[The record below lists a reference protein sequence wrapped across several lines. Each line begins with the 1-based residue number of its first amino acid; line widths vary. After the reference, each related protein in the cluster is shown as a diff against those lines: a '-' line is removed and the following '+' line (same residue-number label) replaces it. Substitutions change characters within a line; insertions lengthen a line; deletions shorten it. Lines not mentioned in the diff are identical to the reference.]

1 MHRLHPGSPRGS
13 HFVPAPPTARRSPD
27 SGGVAGR
34 ARRVLLAVILG
45 VLGLVLLAPDALAG
59 TLPQASRDN
68 SKAGIAVIQVDGL
81 IDPPNAALIGDSI
94 RDANIRPTSLLVIK
108 FASGG
113 AVDVDPGPL
122 VRAIR
127 ASRVP
132 VAVWVGPAGGKAKGI
147 AALLASAASVSAVSN
162 DSTIGPADP
171 LRLDDPD
178 AGSSYLHEIG
188 ALNEQNRRS
197 AAGGRAMVHRKL
209 SSTEAVR
216 LGATNRVCPDVPG
229 CPTLGDFIVNLDGKT
244 VPTAHGPVKLSTAKV
259 IGSGTDRRRQ
269 PDQVIRFRKLDL
281 VGQAIHTLTSPSIAY
296 LLLVIGLALIVFEFF
311 TISVGLAG
319 GAGAIGLIGAFVG
332 FSHLPVTWWALGLIL
347 IAMFGYAIDVQAG
360 RPLAWTGIATV
371 LLIVGSLFLYGGSSN
386 LDVPWWLL
394 VIMIV
399 GTVGFMVGAM
409 PVAVRSRFST
419 PTIGREGLIGEMG
432 EAAVDVAPDGVV
444 IVRGARWRAR
454 TNRATPVRAGE
465 AIRVIEVDGLVLE
478 VEPETGAARDY
489 RERRPRKT
497 PEDT

>member
-1 MHRLHPGSPRGS
+1 MRHLSW
-13 HFVPAPPTARRSPD
+13 AD
-27 SGGVAGR
+27 SGGVARR
-34 ARRVLLAVILG
+34 ARRVLLVVVLAA
-45 VLGLVLLAPDALAG
+45 LGLALLAPESLAG
-59 TLPQASRDN
+59 AVPRASRDN
-68 SKAGIAVIQVDGL
+68 AKAGIAVIQVDGL
-81 IDPPNAALIGDSI
+81 LDPPNAELIRDSI
-94 RDANIRPTSLLVIK
+94 RDANTRPTSLLVIK
-108 FASGG
+108 LATGG

-127 ASRVP
+127 SSRVP

-147 AALLASAASVSAVSN
+147 AALLASAASVSGVSN

-171 LRLDDPD
+171 PRLDDTS
-178 AGSSYLHEIG
+178 AGVSYLHEMG
-188 ALNEQNRRS
+188 ALNESNGRS
-197 AAGGRAMVHRKL
+197 AAGARAMVNRNL
-209 SSTEAVR
+209 SSTEAVK

-229 CPTLGDFIVNLDGKT
+229 CPTLGDFIVNLDGRT
-244 VPTAHGPVKLSTAKV
+244 VPTAHGPVTLDTAKV
-259 IGSGTDRRRQ
+259 VGKGTDRRRQ
-269 PDQVIRFRKLDL
+269 PNQVIRFRKLDL

-332 FSHLPVTWWALGLIL
+332 LSHLPVTWWALGLIL

-360 RPLAWTGIATV
+360 RPLAWTVIATA
-371 LLIVGSLFLYGGSSN
+371 LLIVGSLFLYGGSSR

-399 GTVGFMVGAM
+399 GTIAFMVGAM

-454 TNRATPVRAGE
+454 TNRATPVRAGDS
-465 AIRVIEVDGLVLE
+465 IRVIEVDGLVLE

-497 PEDT
+497 PEES

>member
-1 MHRLHPGSPRGS
+1 MHRFSW
-13 HFVPAPPTARRSPD
+13 AD
-27 SGGVAGR
+27 SGGVAPR
-34 ARRVLLAVILG
+34 ARRVLLSVVLAA
-45 VLGLVLLAPDALAG
+45 LGLVLLAPDAVAG
-59 TLPQASRDN
+59 AAPSATRDN

-81 IDPPNAALIGDSI
+81 IDPPNAQLIRDSI
-94 RDANIRPTSLLVIK
+94 RDANRRPTSLLVIK

-113 AVDVDPGPL
+113 AVDVNPGPL

-127 ASRVP
+127 SSRVP
-132 VAVWVGPAGGKAKGI
+132 VAVWVGPAGGKAKGV
-147 AALLASAASVSAVSN
+147 AALLATAASVAAVSN
-162 DSTIGPADP
+162 DSTIGPANP
-171 LRLDDPD
+171 LRLDDTS
-178 AGSSYLHEIG
+178 ASASYLHEMG
-188 ALNEQNRRS
+188 ALNDSNGRR
-197 AAGGRAMVHRKL
+197 AAGGRAMVNRKL
-209 SSTEAVR
+209 SATDAVK

-229 CPTLGDFIVNLDGKT
+229 CPTLGDFIVNLDGRT

-259 IGSGTDRRRQ
+259 VGAGADRRRQ
-269 PDQVIRFRKLDL
+269 PNQVIRFRKLDL

-347 IAMFGYAIDVQAG
+347 VAMFGYAIDVQAG
-360 RPLAWTGIATV
+360 RPLAWTVIATI

-394 VIMIV
+394 VIMIG
-399 GTVGFMVGAM
+399 GTLAFMVGAM

-454 TNRATPVRAGE
+454 TNRATPVRAGDQ
-465 AIRVIEVDGLVLE
+465 IRVIEVDGLVLE
-478 VEPETGAARDY
+478 VEPESGGARDY
-489 RERRPRKT
+489 RERRPRTT
-497 PEDT
+497 PGDAEQGGEDR